1 MAKTVTAATV
11 RAYFREDATRVSKAN
26 LSPEAQHTLREG
38 AKGRLHPEV
47 IKAYNAKRR
56 TTARYAEG
64 ANAKVKE
71 AAEANRQT
79 LAEAGIHV
87 GARGPLSKEAKAFL
101 AQRKG

>member
-11 RAYFREDATRVSKAN
+11 RAYFRADEKRMAALKSDAAR
-26 LSPEAQHTLREG
+26 HTVAEG
-38 AKGRLHPEV
+38 ARGRLHPEV

-71 AAEANRQT
+71 AAETNRKV
-79 LAEAGIHV
+79 LAEAGIEV
-87 GARGPLSKEAKAFL
+87 GKRGPLSKEAKAYL
-101 AQRKG
+101 AQNK